1 MLIKLTNN
9 NEQLKG
15 MPIYLMT
22 EHIVS
27 VYESPT
33 DFGSLVTSVYGIR
46 GDTWFVIEGLK
57 ETIDIINGDLIDVS

>member
-9 NEQLKG
+9 NENLKG

-27 VYESPT
+27 VFEVPT
-33 DFGSLVTSVYGIR
+33 EGGSLQTAVYGIR
-46 GDTWFVIEGLK
+46 GDTWYVEEGLAQAVK
-57 ETIDIINGDLIDVS
+57 IINGVKK